1 MPKKKSPYELDFEE
15 YIRNSEP
22 AKKEKTYA
30 WATAIGLQ
38 QVDGLTPSKYLFET
52 AKRNIDGEISVAE
65 ATSIIDS
72 YYESKVNRSS
82 GDDGRTEEADKVSS
96 RIAQI
101 LSEKSFNFSPSY
113 LIALHGRLFDGIFKF
128 AGKIRDYDISK
139 KEWVLDGDSVMYGAA
154 FELKAALD
162 YDFEQ
167 ERHFSYKNLTL
178 EEIVKHITF
187 FVSRLWQIHAFGEG
201 NTRTTAVFTIK
212 YLRSLGFDA
221 DNELF
226 AENSWYFRNALVRAN
241 YNNLQKGIHENSE
254 FLEKFFRNLLLK
266 EHNELKNRFLHIR
279 AKDFLEIKE
288 KNATV
293 NYGKVTAN
301 NKNITQNVTENDKN
315 ITVKDET
322 VTRNTKKATV
332 NNKNITRNVT
342 VNNKN
347 VTQKDKNVT
356 VNHGKITVN
365 DKNVTLNITV
375 KLTQT
380 QKKILNMIKENSCI
394 TQNEIASK
402 LNIARE
408 TVNRN
413 MKKLQQEKI
422 IQRLGADKNGSWKIL
437 Q

>member
-288 KNATV
+288 KNVTV

-347 VTQKDKNVT
+347 VTL
-356 VNHGKITVN
+356 NHGKITVN

>member
-30 WATAIGLQ
+30 WTTAIGLQ

-72 YYESKVNRSS
+72 YYESKTDRS
-82 GDDGRTEEADKVSS
+82 GNDNERTEEADKVSS

-113 LIALHGRLFDGIFKF
+113 LIALHGRLFAGIFKF

-139 KEWVLDGDSVMYGAA
+139 KEWVLYGDSVMYGAA

-178 EEIVKHITF
+178 EETVKHITF

-212 YLRSLGFDA
+212 YLRSLGFNA

-241 YNNLQKGIHENSE
+241 YNNLQKGIHENPE
-254 FLEKFFRNLLLK
+254 FLEKFFRNLLLG

-279 AKDFLEIKE
+279 VKDFLKIKE
-288 KNATV
+288 NDKNVTA

-301 NKNITQNVTENDKN
+301 NENDTRNVKKVSVNDKN
-315 ITVKDET
+315 V
-322 VTRNTKKATV
+322 
-332 NNKNITRNVT
+332 TRNVT
-342 VNNKN
+342 VNSENISVNNK
-347 VTQKDKNVT
+347 
-356 VNHGKITVN
+356 
-365 DKNVTLNITV
+365 NITV

-380 QKKILNMIKENSCI
+380 QKDILNLIKENPCI

-437 Q
+437 R

>member
-1 MPKKKSPYELDFEE
+1 MVKKKSPYELDFEE

-30 WATAIGLQ
+30 WTTAIGLQ

-65 ATSIIDS
+65 ATSIIDR
-72 YYESKVNRSS
+72 YYESKTDRS
-82 GDDGRTEEADKVSS
+82 GNDNERTEEADKVSS

-113 LIALHGRLFDGIFKF
+113 LIALHGRLFAGIFKF

-139 KEWVLDGDSVMYGAA
+139 NEWVLDGDSVMYGAA

-178 EEIVKHITF
+178 EETVKHITF

-212 YLRSLGFDA
+212 YLRSLGFNA

-241 YNNLQKGIHENSE
+241 YNNLQKGIHENPE
-254 FLEKFFRNLLLK
+254 FLEKFFRNLLLG
-266 EHNELKNRFLHIR
+266 EHDELKNRFLHIR

-288 KNATV
+288 NDKNVTA

-301 NKNITQNVTENDKN
+301 NENDTRNVKKVSVNDKN
-315 ITVKDET
+315 
-322 VTRNTKKATV
+322 VTRNVTVKSENISV
-332 NNKNITRNVT
+332 NNKNIT
-342 VNNKN
+342 
-347 VTQKDKNVT
+347 
-356 VNHGKITVN
+356 
-365 DKNVTLNITV
+365 V
-375 KLTQT
+375 KFTQT
-380 QKKILNMIKENSCI
+380 QKDILNLIKENPCI

-437 Q
+437 R

>member
-101 LSEKSFNFSPSY
+101 LSEKSFNFSPSN
-113 LIALHGRLFDGIFKF
+113 LIALHGRLFDGSFKF
-128 AGKIRDYDISK
+128 AGKIRDYDNTK

-288 KNATV
+288 KNVTV

>member
-1 MPKKKSPYELDFEE
+1 MAKKKSPYELDFEE

-30 WATAIGLQ
+30 WTTAIGLQ

-72 YYESKVNRSS
+72 YYESKTDRS
-82 GDDGRTEEADKVSS
+82 GNDNERTEEADKVSS

-113 LIALHGRLFDGIFKF
+113 LIALHGRLFAGIFKF
-128 AGKIRDYDISK
+128 AGKIRDYDITK

-178 EEIVKHITF
+178 EETVKHITF

-212 YLRSLGFDA
+212 YLRSLGFNA

-241 YNNLQKGIHENSE
+241 YNNLQKGIHENQE
-254 FLEKFFRNLLLK
+254 FLEKFFRNLLLG

-288 KNATV
+288 NDKNVTA

-301 NKNITQNVTENDKN
+301 NENDTRNVKKVSVNDKN
-315 ITVKDET
+315 V
-322 VTRNTKKATV
+322 
-332 NNKNITRNVT
+332 TRNVT
-342 VNNKN
+342 VNSENISVNNK
-347 VTQKDKNVT
+347 
-356 VNHGKITVN
+356 
-365 DKNVTLNITV
+365 NITV

-380 QKKILNMIKENSCI
+380 QKDILNLIKENPCI

-437 Q
+437 R

>member
-288 KNATV
+288 KNVTV

-322 VTRNTKKATV
+322 VTRNTEKATV

>member
-1 MPKKKSPYELDFEE
+1 MAKKKSPYELDFEE

-30 WATAIGLQ
+30 WTTAIGLQ

-72 YYESKVNRSS
+72 YYESKTDRS
-82 GDDGRTEEADKVSS
+82 GNDNERTEEADKVSS

-113 LIALHGRLFDGIFKF
+113 LIALHGRLFAGIFKF

-178 EEIVKHITF
+178 EETVKHITF

-212 YLRSLGFDA
+212 YLRSLGFNA

-241 YNNLQKGIHENSE
+241 YNNLQKGIHENPE
-254 FLEKFFRNLLLK
+254 FLEKFFRNLLLG
-266 EHNELKNRFLHIR
+266 EHNELKNRFLHIM

-288 KNATV
+288 NDKNVTA

-301 NKNITQNVTENDKN
+301 NENDTRNVKKVSVNDKN
-315 ITVKDET
+315 V
-322 VTRNTKKATV
+322 
-332 NNKNITRNVT
+332 TRNVT
-342 VNNKN
+342 VNSENISVNNK
-347 VTQKDKNVT
+347 
-356 VNHGKITVN
+356 
-365 DKNVTLNITV
+365 NITV

-380 QKKILNMIKENSCI
+380 QKDILNLIKENPCI

-402 LNIARE
+402 LNITRE

-437 Q
+437 KEKFL

>member
-1 MPKKKSPYELDFEE
+1 MVKKKSPYELDFEE

-72 YYESKVNRSS
+72 YYESKTDRS
-82 GDDGRTEEADKVSS
+82 GNDNERTEEADKVSS

-113 LIALHGRLFDGIFKF
+113 LIALHGRLFAGIFKF

-178 EEIVKHITF
+178 EETVKHITF

-212 YLRSLGFDA
+212 YLRSFGFNA
-221 DNELF
+221 DNRIF

-241 YNNLQKGIHENSE
+241 YNNLQKGIHENPE
-254 FLEKFFRNLLLK
+254 FLEKFFRNLLLG

-279 AKDFLEIKE
+279 AKDFLKIKE
-288 KNATV
+288 NDKNVTA
-293 NYGKVTAN
+293 NYGKVTVN
-301 NKNITQNVTENDKN
+301 NENDTRNVKKVSVNDKN
-315 ITVKDET
+315 
-322 VTRNTKKATV
+322 VTRNVTVKSENISV
-332 NNKNITRNVT
+332 NNKNITVKLRQ
-342 VNNKN
+342 
-347 VTQKDKNVT
+347 TQKDI
-356 VNHGKITVN
+356 VN
-365 DKNVTLNITV
+365 L
-375 KLTQT
+375 
-380 QKKILNMIKENSCI
+380 IKENPCI

-437 Q
+437 R